1 MKIYLVGGA
10 VRDMLMDKEPK
21 DRDYVVVGSTHEEMV
36 SLGFGMPCGSAFPV
50 YRHPET
56 KEEYALARTERST
69 GPGYHDF
76 ETLFSPDVTL
86 EQDLLRRDLTINA
99 IAYDEEVGEFI
110 DPHGGIEDIKNKLL
124 RPVNPQAFLE
134 DPLRIYR
141 LARLFARYGG
151 EFQIDCRTMW
161 LVSKAVKAGGL
172 NHLPKERKFAEIEKC
187 FKDYSHSNKPSLMIT
202 FLADI
207 GELPEIA
214 ALEGIP
220 QPPDHHPEGDA
231 FVHTMLVLD
240 AAFNL
245 GASAK
250 ELFAAMLHDVG
261 KAVVYKEFGVL
272 HGHEEAGVPVVHE
285 LCDRLGVPG
294 SWRKL
299 AAVCTKHHGHVHK
312 IMEMKP
318 RKVYN
323 LLNLLKAEQDF
334 DTLLSLCLVCQ
345 ADAWG
350 RGPTKYGKVYKQGS
364 YLMDIACGLAEN
376 RKELK
381 QKSKD
386 IAMKF
391 YGREVAGNFSTNHMI
406 AEQIR
411 AEKIAVVRNLILEIK
426 DGYL

>member
-10 VRDMLMDKEPK
+10 VRDAIMGVEPK
-21 DRDYVVVGSTHEEMV
+21 DKDYVVVGSTEEEML
-36 SLGFGMPCGSAFPV
+36 SHGFSKVGSAFPV
-50 YRHPET
+50 FLHPET

-76 ETLFSPDVTL
+76 EVVFGPEVTIT
-86 EQDLLRRDLTINA
+86 QDLMRRDLTMNA
-99 IAYDEEVGEFI
+99 IAWDTEKKEVI
-110 DPHGGIEDIKNKLL
+110 DPFGGVHDIKNKIMTT
-124 RPVNPQAFLE
+124 VSTTAMYE
-134 DPLRIYR
+134 DPLRVYR

-151 EFQIDCRTMW
+151 EFQIPAKTMW
-161 LVSKAVKAGGL
+161 QVEGARDNLK
-172 NHLPKERKFAEIEKC
+172 HLPKERKFAEIKKC
-187 FKDYSHSNKPSLMIT
+187 FEDTSRSNKPSLMIDM
-202 FLADI
+202 LVSL
-207 GELPEIA
+207 GEFPELE
-214 ALEGIP
+214 ALKGIP
-220 QPPDHHPEGDA
+220 QPLEHHPEGDA
-231 FVHTMLVLD
+231 YVHTLLVMD
-240 AAFNL
+240 AA
-245 GASAK
+245 ASLSATAP
-250 ELFAAMLHDVG
+250 EMFSAMLHDVG

-334 DTLLSLCLVCQ
+334 DTLLSLCLVCT

-364 YLMDIACGLAEN
+364 YLMDVACGLAEK

-386 IAMKF
+386 IALKF
-391 YGREVAGNFSTNHMI
+391 YGREVAGHFGTNHMI